1 MVDGLS
7 QVIGVAET
15 QLDMLEDASRRAGV
29 DVARLTQQSFEL
41 LLAAL
46 ASSAQAHDPNRHAAF
61 VGRVER
67 WRAATADVRH
77 HLIELSEGWACQ
89 ACKSDVASGAAIDG
103 VRAGLPRVELVCKAC
118 GKRTKL
124 AAPGQATFQRVFGA
138 LVSPDWRPS
147 SHGFLW
153 SER

>member
-1 MVDGLS
+1 MADGLD
-7 QVIGVAET
+7 QVIAVAET
-15 QLDMLEDASRRAGV
+15 QLDMLEDASRRSGV
-29 DVARLTQQSFEL
+29 DVARLTQQSFDL

-46 ASSAQAHDPNRHAAF
+46 AASAPAQHAAF
-61 VGRVER
+61 VARVAK
-67 WRAATADVRH
+67 WRAASADVRH
-77 HLIELSEGWACQ
+77 HLIELSEGWACH

-103 VRAGLPRVELVCKAC
+103 VRAGIPRVELICKAC

-124 AAPGQATFQRVFGA
+124 GARGQAAFEKIFGA

-147 SHGFLW
+147 NHGFVW